1 MGLAFA
7 LLFQSGAI
15 VIRLFSFKGL
25 VWVHAGAQM
34 LAYALA
40 IAGLGLGI
48 YISVWPSQVDY
59 VGLCISFAM
68 LSELTSDRL
77 AHTIRSSAFW
87 SCYYLLSNLF
97 LAWYITSYIRSIMFG
112 RSGQLLTSGLG
123 MFSRLVLICDYV
135 VQMLTVIS
143 PTAESLLH

>member
-1 MGLAFA
+1 
-7 LLFQSGAI
+7 
-15 VIRLFSFKGL
+15 
-25 VWVHAGAQM
+25 M

-59 VGLCISFAM
+59 VGLCISFVM
-68 LSELTSDRL
+68 PSELTSDRL

-87 SCYYLLSNLF
+87 SLYYLLSNLF
-97 LAWYITSYIRSIMFG
+97 LAWYIISYIRSIIFE

-123 MFSRLVLICDYV
+123 MFSRLVLICDSV